1 MPLITVQLFEG
12 RTVEQKRAYAK
23 ALTDA
28 SVQVLGIDP
37 GAVDVIFSDV
47 KRSDWATG
55 GVLWSDKPKG

>member
-12 RTVEQKRAYAK
+12 CSAEQKREYAK

-28 SVQVLGIDP
+28 SVRVLGIDP

>member
-1 MPLITVQLFEG
+1 MPLIRVELFEG
-12 RTVEQKRAYAK
+12 RSLEQKREYAK

-28 SVQVLGIDP
+28 SVQVLGISAD
-37 GAVDVIFSDV
+37 AVDVIFADV

>member
-28 SVQVLGIDP
+28 SVQVLGISAD
-37 GAVDVIFSDV
+37 AVDVIFQDT
-47 KRSDWATG
+47 KKSDWATG

>member
-12 RTVEQKRAYAK
+12 RSVEQKRAYAK

-47 KRSDWATG
+47 SKSDWATA
-55 GVLWSDKPKG
+55 GVLWSDKK